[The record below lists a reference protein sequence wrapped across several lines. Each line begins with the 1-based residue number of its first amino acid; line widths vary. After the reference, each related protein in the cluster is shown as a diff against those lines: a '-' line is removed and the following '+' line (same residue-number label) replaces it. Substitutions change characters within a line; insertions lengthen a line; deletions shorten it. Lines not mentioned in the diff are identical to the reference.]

1 MERTKTI
8 NITQKEVKNICEQ
21 FSISDDYIV
30 KDTDECLKMKKAMA
44 RLDRSDFVIMSLYA
58 ELQSERA
65 LASILGVSRTPINHE
80 LKRIRKILKGY
91 LEDDKKAKV

>member
-1 MERTKTI
+1 MEKAKTI

-80 LKRIRKILKGY
+80 LKRIRKQIIEY
-91 LEDDKKAKV
+91 MNEDDECD